1 MTRRALLLA
10 ATALLALAGL
20 LAWAFMP
27 AAVRVEVTAV
37 TRGPFVLTVDDD
49 GITRVRERYTV
60 TAPVAGQLLRPPVV
74 AGTPVARG
82 QVVATLIPANP
93 QLLDPRTRAELLAR
107 REAAQARRERALAL
121 QKQADAALAQAL
133 QDARRIDDLARQ
145 GFVPASDREKATLAA
160 DGRRREQEAAAFE
173 ADAALHEL
181 QQARAAASRLD
192 ADQATAQPAAAQW
205 PIRAP
210 VAGSVLR
217 LQQESAGPVALGAP
231 LLEIGDV
238 SRLEAVIDVLSEDA
252 TGIRPGAPVSLAA
265 GGTLDFSGRVNR
277 LEPAART
284 RVSALGVEEQRVNVI
299 VDLQADPALLDRLGD
314 GYRVDARI
322 EVARHS
328 DAVQVPTAA
337 LFRQDGNWAVYRV
350 VKQRALLT
358 PVRISLRNADT
369 AVVESGL
376 SPGERVVAYPGDAV
390 SDGRRLAE

>member
-20 LAWAFMP
+20 IAWAFMP

-145 GFVPASDREKATLAA
+145 GFVPASDREKAALAA

-181 QQARAAASRLD
+181 QQARAAASLLD
-192 ADQATAQPAAAQW
+192 ANQADAPPAAAQW
-205 PIRAP
+205 PIRSP
-210 VAGSVLR
+210 VSGNVLR
-217 LQQESAGPVALGAP
+217 LQQESAGPVALGAT

-252 TGIRPGAPVSLAA
+252 TGIRPGALVSLAA
-265 GGTLDFSGRVNR
+265 GGTVDFTGRVNR
-277 LEPAART
+277 IEPAART

-299 VDLQADPALLDRLGD
+299 VDLQADAAVLARLGD

-322 EVARHS
+322 EVARQS

-337 LFRQDGNWAVYRV
+337 LFRQDGSWSVYRV
-350 VKQRALLT
+350 VKQQARLT

-376 SPGERVVAYPGDAV
+376 SPGDRVVAYPGDAV
-390 SDGRRLAE
+390 SDGRRLTE

>member
-192 ADQATAQPAAAQW
+192 ADQAAAQPATAQW

-350 VKQRALLT
+350 VKQRARLT

>member
-1 MTRRALLLA
+1 MTRRALLLST
-10 ATALLALAGL
+10 TALLALAGL
-20 LAWAFMP
+20 LAWAFLP

-74 AGTPVARG
+74 AGTPVTRG

-107 REAAQARRERALAL
+107 REAAEARRERALAL

-145 GFVPASDREKATLAA
+145 GFVPASDREKAALAA

-192 ADQATAQPAAAQW
+192 ANQAEAQSASAQW

-210 VAGSVLR
+210 VSGSVLR

-238 SRLEAVIDVLSEDA
+238 SRLEAVIDVLSEEA
-252 TGIRPGAPVSLAA
+252 TGIRPGARVSLTA
-265 GGTLDFSGRVNR
+265 GGTLDFSGQVNR
-277 LEPAART
+277 IEPAART

-299 VDLQADPALLDRLGD
+299 VDLQADGPLLARLGD

-322 EVARHS
+322 EVARRS
-328 DAVQVPTAA
+328 DAVQVPSAA

-350 VKQRALLT
+350 VQQRARLT

-376 SPGERVVAYPGDAV
+376 SPGDRVVAYPGDAV

>member
-350 VKQRALLT
+350 VKQRARLT